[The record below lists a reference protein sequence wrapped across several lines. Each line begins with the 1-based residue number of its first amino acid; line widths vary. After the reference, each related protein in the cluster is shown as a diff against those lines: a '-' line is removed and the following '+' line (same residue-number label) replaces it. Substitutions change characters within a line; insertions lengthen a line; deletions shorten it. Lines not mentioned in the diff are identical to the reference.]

1 MPKNHAG
8 SLSQCVLW
16 PNLSTCLFPTGF
28 FFEPVFFVLFGK
40 GWKGMGKDGWR
51 VKSDGNILERIIKGT
66 IIIEGL
72 YKIVMPK
79 SKKKKKN

>member
-1 MPKNHAG
+1 
-8 SLSQCVLW
+8 
-16 PNLSTCLFPTGF
+16 
-28 FFEPVFFVLFGK
+28 LFGK